1 MLNEIASM
9 SYLLGVALIYMITGH
24 LNLERVAT
32 SLQSI
37 WPLYST
43 NIIIAIGFM
52 TIGVGIKAAIFP
64 FHIWLPDAHA
74 TAPSTSS
81 AILSGIVV
89 KIYILVLVK
98 LLFRVFGMEIVEA
111 LHIKWIMLILGSA
124 GMIMG
129 SIFAIAQ
136 KDVKRMLGYSSV
148 AQIGYII
155 LGIGLFTEAGLQAAF
170 FHIISH
176 GIMKAALFLS
186 VGVIIYYKHVQKLKD
201 FEGIGYQMP
210 ISMTVFSFG
219 ALGMV
224 GIPLTSGFISKFNL
238 GIAVIDAN
246 LIFFLII
253 IILSGL
259 LNVVYYFPIVISAF
273 LKDNKEMQKIPHIEK
288 VPNIM
293 LIPILTL
300 GVAIVVLGLFPNLI
314 MDIIVSVVATLF

>member
-1 MLNEIASM
+1 
-9 SYLLGVALIYMITGH
+9 
-24 LNLERVAT
+24 
-32 SLQSI
+32 
-37 WPLYST
+37 
-43 NIIIAIGFM
+43 M